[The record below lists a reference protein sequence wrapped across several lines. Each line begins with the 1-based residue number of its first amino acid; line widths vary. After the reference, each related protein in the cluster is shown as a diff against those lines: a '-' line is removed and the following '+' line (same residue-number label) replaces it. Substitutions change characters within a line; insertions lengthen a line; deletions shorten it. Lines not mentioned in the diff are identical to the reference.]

1 MKLVRY
7 TGPNDWSALYVD
19 GNLETVGDHHN
30 VDERIAEL
38 CGVELREGDDFLMGS
53 HKRIDTADT
62 LDEIETYLREEKGHA
77 IWCAG
82 HHEGSCRRGK
92 ITGTEGS
99 PRDLRAEA
107 EALLRRAQE
116 IENG

>member
-19 GNLETVGDHHN
+19 GNLETVGDHN
-30 VDERIAEL
+30 LIDERISEL
-38 CGVELREGDDFLMGS
+38 CNIEVRDGDDFLLGS
-53 HKRIDTADT
+53 HKKIDTADT
-62 LDEIETYLREEKGHA
+62 LDEIEAYLREEKGHA

-82 HHEGSCRRGK
+82 NHEGQCRRGRV
-92 ITGTEGS
+92 TGTEAS
-99 PRDLRAEA
+99 PNDLREQA

-116 IENG
+116 LEG